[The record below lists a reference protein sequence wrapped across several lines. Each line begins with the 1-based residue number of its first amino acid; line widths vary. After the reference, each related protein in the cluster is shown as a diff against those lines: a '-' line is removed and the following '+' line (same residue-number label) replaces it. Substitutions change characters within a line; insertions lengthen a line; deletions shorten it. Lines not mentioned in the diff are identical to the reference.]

1 MKTASKMLRQGLCR
15 NACMASV
22 LVAIVVIDPGLG
34 VPREQKMIKGHL
46 PRVIYHQV
54 YEYTKIPKVSPAML
68 MAGTL
73 QPFPSMRTAS
83 AMLRERA
90 SERERERDERERD
103 GGAREHE
110 RGRNGEREREQE
122 RGTGKERER
131 RGKLGE
137 RKRGEQETLKTS
149 RSIKTA
155 FMMLHPPHV
164 PRLSASRNIGKYDR
178 AIINH
183 YQDKRWN
190 NQGSPIIG
198 SLELRVESKSK

>member
-90 SERERERDERERD
+90 SARERERERRERERW
-103 GGAREHE
+103 GG
-110 RGRNGEREREQE
+110 
-122 RGTGKERER
+122 
-131 RGKLGE
+131 
-137 RKRGEQETLKTS
+137 KR
-149 RSIKTA
+149 A
-155 FMMLHPPHV
+155 
-164 PRLSASRNIGKYDR
+164 
-178 AIINH
+178 
-183 YQDKRWN
+183 
-190 NQGSPIIG
+190 
-198 SLELRVESKSK
+198 